1 MFVQLGGPI
10 WSAPIHDAEFV
21 RGLLEEVDTHSEDY
35 HTTSRIKG
43 LLTVVSEV
51 EVTVL
56 IEIYE

>member
-21 RGLLEEVDTHSEDY
+21 RGLLEEVESHSEDY
-35 HTTSRIKG
+35 HTVSRIKG

-51 EVTVL
+51 LVCTFE
-56 IEIYE
+56 